1 MVTVINRLKVT
12 GDEAEFLR
20 ILGEITDYMK
30 GRPGFVGHHLYR
42 SVRNPEV
49 FVEMGEWKDA
59 ADHQA
64 AMRNAE
70 FTDRVKE
77 LVKHAS
83 AEPDVFADAH

>member
-1 MVTVINRLKVT
+1 MVTVINRLTVT
-12 GDEAEFLR
+12 GDEDEFLR
-20 ILGEITDYMK
+20 ILTEITDYMK
-30 GRPGFVGHHLYR
+30 GRPGFVRHHLYR

-49 FVEMGEWKDA
+49 FVEMGEWADA

-64 AMRNAE
+64 AMKGEE
-70 FTDRVKE
+70 FASRVQE